1 MKKIVIL
8 SVITLLVFM
17 SSITVSAKSCTGYK
31 GAPYFYEVAPDRK
44 EDTYPLQT
52 AANQCLGS
60 NTAVYFTNFRSFP
73 DSYKYPDATFYVT
86 LYEED
91 PPGNED
97 ERIKRYFFI
106 VRNKVVDEVRLDGTY
121 TMGAIDS
128 AGDQTCE
135 LYLLFEGATGTCCNR
150 PINNSVLDYNICM
163 N

>member
-44 EDTYPLQT
+44 GDTYPLQT

-121 TMGAIDS
+121 TMGAMTVLVIKLVS
-128 AGDQTCE
+128 YIYFLKVLQVLVVTDQ
-135 LYLLFEGATGTCCNR
+135 LIRVFLIIIF
-150 PINNSVLDYNICM
+150 V
-163 N
+163 